1 MRNEQLGDS
10 ATSGGHKHF
19 RCRAC
24 LATRSSAVARALSLS
39 CLLTFLRFASEHL
52 RCCYYPYRVFRSKYP
67 LLSFI
72 TSRIITMLVI
82 LFILGW
88 ALFGLMELAPGDI
101 VDQMMQQQLMS
112 QTESKGAGG
121 AGQENVFSDE
131 QLAKMRAEMGL
142 DKPFTIQYFHWLE
155 RVVVHHDLGVSLI
168 SKAPVSF
175 LLKTRIINSLV
186 LNLISLVFITIFSFL
201 LGVYFSSKAGTR
213 VDIAATFFALFF
225 HAFPGILL
233 LILLQLFASV
243 TGLFPVTAY
252 PDFPISE
259 APAKFVFSY
268 SYHIFLPLLASFLG
282 GIGGTMRM
290 IRSTMLDQMGMPY
303 IMALRAR
310 GISERRVY
318 LNHAFR
324 NTLNPYITGSANLL
338 AGLFSGSLV
347 LEIIFS
353 YPGMGRLMYDA
364 VMQQDVNLV
373 LANNMFISALVLAG
387 MTISDILLAVVDPRI
402 RYGKN

>member
-1 MRNEQLGDS
+1 MSNEQFCNTGNARMEAGKS
-10 ATSGGHKHF
+10 EF
-19 RCRAC
+19 
-24 LATRSSAVARALSLS
+24 VARIFRPFYGLKILVR
-39 CLLTFLRFASEHL
+39 TWRFK
-52 RCCYYPYRVFRSKYP
+52 FP
-67 LLSFI
+67 LASFI
-72 TSRIITMLVI
+72 ISRVITMIVI

-88 ALFGLMELAPGDI
+88 ALFGLMALAPGDI

-112 QTESKGAGG
+112 QTESKGGSNRD
-121 AGQENVFSDE
+121 NVLSEE
-131 QLAKMRAEMGL
+131 QMAKMRSELGL
-142 DKPFTIQYFHWLE
+142 DKPFTIQYFRWLE
-155 RVVVHHDLGVSLI
+155 RVVIHHDLGVSLI

-175 LLKTRIINSLV
+175 LIKSRIVNSLV
-186 LNLISLVFITIFSFL
+186 LNIISLVFITVFSFL

-213 VDIAATFFALFF
+213 VDVAATFFALFF

-233 LILLQLFASV
+233 LILLQLFASI

-252 PDFPISE
+252 PDFPLSE
-259 APAKFVFSY
+259 NPVKFIFSY
-268 SYHIFLPLLASFLG
+268 NYHVFLPLFASFLG

-303 IMALRAR
+303 IMALRSR

-338 AGLFSGSLV
+338 ASLFSGSLV

-353 YPGMGRLMYDA
+353 YPGIGRLSYDA

-373 LANNMFISALVLAG
+373 LACTMLIAALDLIG
-387 MTISDILLAVVDPRI
+387 ITISDILLAVVDPRI
-402 RYGKN
+402 RYGKEG